1 MKKKDSLGD
10 RMKKNYEEA
19 YKIYL
24 PMRIP
29 VIIRLDGKN
38 FHTFTRKMERPF
50 DEGFILSMAELSG
63 YLYKEIQGA
72 VFCYT
77 QSDEISIL
85 VHNYK
90 RLTSD
95 SYYANEIQKMVSISA
110 GLASAFM
117 SHRYGQIV
125 SFDSRTFVL
134 PESEV
139 VNYFIWRQ
147 QDASRNSIQMLG
159 RAHYSHKEL
168 NKKNTKDIHEMLHQ
182 KGVNW
187 NDLDDYK
194 KRGFAVYKTS
204 EVEGHVDLS
213 IPIFT
218 QDREFIQ
225 KHLEIIES

>member
-1 MKKKDSLGD
+1 MKKDNLGD

-19 YKIYL
+19 YKMYL

-29 VIIRLDGKN
+29 VILRLDGKN

-50 DEGFILSMAELSG
+50 DEGFILSMAELTAF
-63 YLYKEIQGA
+63 LYKEIQGA

-85 VHNYK
+85 IHNYR

-117 SHRYGQIV
+117 SQRYNQIV
-125 SFDSRTFVL
+125 SFDSRAFVL

-147 QDASRNSIQMLG
+147 QDATRNSIQMLG

-168 NKKNTKDIHEMLHQ
+168 NKKNTKDIHELLHE
-182 KGVNW
+182 KGINW
-187 NDLDDYK
+187 NDLDEYK
-194 KRGFAVYKTS
+194 KRGFAVYKAGD
-204 EVEGHVDLS
+204 VETHVDLS

-225 KHLEIIES
+225 KHLEILES